1 MAQEVMVVSSIIFL
15 AFFGMPKSA
24 HCCLHCDKD
33 FTNKFNYYR
42 KHLWW
47 RSSWAG
53 DLVYGQKFINSWMK
67 EMKES
72 KISMPKEDLKTI
84 AHEVYS
90 MMDEQYKLSHTGI
103 AVQVCSE
110 HCGIY
115 RVDYIDCTNCVTKP
129 VECGHKCPENN
140 MRGMSL
146 AEVNV
151 TGMEESHTSIEKTPL
166 IILPILAA
174 TALFL
179 GFLVGLYYCAKSR
192 KKKHPKGQ
200 AESSNLEKRN
210 SVQKKSSKRK
220 RLKKWKKQKQ
230 RKKQEIDY
238 STE

>member
-103 AVQVCSE
+103 GYFPKALQRIKGYEVEKITEAIKKSVQVCSE
-110 HCGIY
+110 HC
-115 RVDYIDCTNCVTKP
+115 
-129 VECGHKCPENN
+129 ENN

>member
-110 HCGIY
+110 HC
-115 RVDYIDCTNCVTKP
+115 
-129 VECGHKCPENN
+129 ENN

>member
-72 KISMPKEDLKTI
+72 KISMP
-84 AHEVYS
+84 
-90 MMDEQYKLSHTGI
+90 
-103 AVQVCSE
+103 VQVCSE